1 MPHQYA
7 TKTLNHYRKRGTC
20 ASRLGS
26 CSGGGLAGRTFCC
39 GWLVRERLAVRLA
52 GCSFEPG
59 RLAVAMAEKAAGQSL
74 LCFRRLLP
82 RL

>member
-26 CSGGGLAGRTFCC
+26 CSGWQDMQLRLAREGEACCAFGGLLFRA
-39 GWLVRERLAVRLA
+39 WAA
-52 GCSFEPG
+52 GCCYG
-59 RLAVAMAEKAAGQSL
+59 
-74 LCFRRLLP
+74 
-82 RL
+82 